1 MSYFDPYHRPRYQ
14 PSPYARRMNYS
25 HRYPNSALF
34 DRLLPQWQEIALS
47 SLEEFFRV
55 FEQQLNQLARN
66 PEERDF
72 LLSLLESRRDELRT
86 RGLIKAS
93 EQVVEQ
99 LRGNDYTDSEIFRQ
113 EIAIIEPPPQVIAP
127 PVSHA
132 APMLPAETIA
142 RLSVQEQEVL
152 DEALR
157 VLPEIV
163 KQQVER
169 GEI

>member
-1 MSYFDPYHRPRYQ
+1 MSYFDPYHRPHYQ
-14 PSPYARRMNYS
+14 PSPYARRMNYGY
-25 HRYPNSALF
+25 RYPNSALF

-113 EIAIIEPPPQVIAP
+113 EIAIVEP
-127 PVSHA
+127 PVSRA
-132 APMLPAETIA
+132 APMLPTETIV

-157 VLPEIV
+157 ILPEIV
-163 KQQVER
+163 RQQVER